1 MQLMKKTL
9 EIQQLDTRY
18 QGVCSFIIRH
28 CFVIPMCQNTKHE
41 ARSSVFYWHVKFHA
55 DKITASATHLG
66 RGFNCQVCLSL
77 TILVNL
83 HPSNYTSVKLKRIV
97 RLSILLTCELQ
108 RFFIHSCSMWH
119 HNGHSFFDRY
129 HRIRWLTWSVCYPA
143 HVNLTF
149 RTI

>member
-55 DKITASATHLG
+55 DKITASTTHLG

-97 RLSILLTCELQ
+97 VSLSKAFYL
-108 RFFIHSCSMWH
+108 
-119 HNGHSFFDRY
+119 
-129 HRIRWLTWSVCYPA
+129 A
-143 HVNLTF
+143 HL
-149 RTI
+149 